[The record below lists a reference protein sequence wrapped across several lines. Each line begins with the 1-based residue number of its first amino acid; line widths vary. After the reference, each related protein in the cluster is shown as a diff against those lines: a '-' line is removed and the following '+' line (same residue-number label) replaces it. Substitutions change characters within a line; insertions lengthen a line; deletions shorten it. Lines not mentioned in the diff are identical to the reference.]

1 MANIKKGD
9 TVEVIA
15 GEHKGER
22 GEVKRVDGKDGRV
35 VVHNVNMV
43 KKHQKPMQ
51 GGRASRTQVGII
63 EFEAPINLSNVL
75 LVCPKCSEA
84 GARGLPR
91 GRQRESAR
99 VQELRRRHQVAAR
112 PQMCISVSA

>member
-22 GEVKRVDGKDGRV
+22 GEVKRIDGKAQRV
-35 VVHNVNMV
+35 VVQNVNMV
-43 KKHQKPMQ
+43 KKHQKPQ
-51 GGRASRTQVGII
+51 QGRAARTQVGII
-63 EFEAPINLSNVL
+63 EFEAPIDLSNVM

-84 GARGLPR
+84 VRVGF
-91 GRQRESAR
+91 RQDGGDKVR
-99 VQELRRRHQVAAR
+99 VCKNCGED
-112 PQMCISVSA
+112 IK

>member
-35 VVHNVNMV
+35 VVQNVNMV
-43 KKHQKPMQ
+43 KKHQKPMP
-51 GGRASRTQVGII
+51 GRASRTQVGII
-63 EFEAPINLSNVL
+63 EFEAPIDLSNVL
-75 LVCPKCSEA
+75 VVCPKCSEA
-84 GARGLPR
+84 VRVGFRMDGA
-91 GRQRESAR
+91 EKVR
-99 VQELRRRHQVAAR
+99 VCRNCGED
-112 PQMCISVSA
+112 IK

>member
-1 MANIKKGD
+1 MASKIVKGD
-9 TVEVIA
+9 TVEVVT

-22 GEVKRVDGKDGRV
+22 GEVKRVDGKAQRI

-51 GGRASRTQVGII
+51 GRAARTQVGII
-63 EFEAPINLSNVL
+63 EFEAPIDLSNVA

-84 GARGLPR
+84 VRIGFRLDGS
-91 GRQRESAR
+91 EKVR
-99 VQELRRRHQVAAR
+99 VCKNCGED
-112 PQMCISVSA
+112 IK

>member
-1 MANIKKGD
+1 MASKIVKGD
-9 TVEVIA
+9 TVEVVT

-22 GEVKRVDGKDGRV
+22 GEVKRVDGKAQRI

-51 GGRASRTQVGII
+51 GRAARTQVGII
-63 EFEAPINLSNVL
+63 EFEAPIDRSNVM

-84 GARGLPR
+84 VRVGFRLDGA
-91 GRQRESAR
+91 EKIR
-99 VQELRRRHQVAAR
+99 VCKNCGED
-112 PQMCISVSA
+112 IK

>member
-1 MANIKKGD
+1 MASKILKGD
-9 TVEVIA
+9 TVEVVT

-22 GEVKRVDGKDGRV
+22 GEVKRVDGKAQRV

-51 GGRASRTQVGII
+51 GRAARTQVGII
-63 EFEAPINLSNVL
+63 EFEAPIDLSNVM

-84 GARGLPR
+84 VRVGFRLDGA
-91 GRQRESAR
+91 EKIR
-99 VQELRRRHQVAAR
+99 VCKNCGED
-112 PQMCISVSA
+112 IK

>member
-1 MANIKKGD
+1 MI
-9 TVEVIA
+9 T

-84 GARGLPR
+84 VRVGFRR
-91 GRQRESAR
+91 GRRRKSAR
-99 VQELRRRHQVAAR
+99 VQELRRRYQVAA
-112 PQMCISVSA
+112 PSADVHLVA

>member
-22 GEVKRVDGKDGRV
+22 GEVKRVDSKDGRV

-51 GGRASRTQVGII
+51 GANARTQVGII

-84 GARGLPR
+84 V
-91 GRQRESAR
+91 R
-99 VQELRRRHQVAAR
+99 VGYRLDG
-112 PQMCISVSA
+112 SVKVRVCKNCGEDIK

>member
-22 GEVKRVDGKDGRV
+22 GEVKRVDGKDSRV
-35 VVHNVNMV
+35 VVQNVNMV
-43 KKHQKPMQ
+43 KKHQKPMP
-51 GGRASRTQVGII
+51 GRAARTQVGII
-63 EFEAPINLSNVL
+63 EFEAPIDLSNVL

-84 GARGLPR
+84 V
-91 GRQRESAR
+91 R
-99 VQELRRRHQVAAR
+99 VGFRLDGSEKVRVCRN
-112 PQMCISVSA
+112 CGEDIK